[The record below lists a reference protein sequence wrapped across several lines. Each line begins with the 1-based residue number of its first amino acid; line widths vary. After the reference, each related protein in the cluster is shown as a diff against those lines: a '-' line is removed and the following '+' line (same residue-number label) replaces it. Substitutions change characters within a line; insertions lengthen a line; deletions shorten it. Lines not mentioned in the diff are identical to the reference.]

1 MAEKK
6 KAEMSFL
13 EHLEELRWHL
23 IRMSLVIVVAAV
35 VAFVNKHFIF
45 DIVLMGPSSADFVTN
60 RFLCSFGKILFSF
73 LSEHGVVLGRSDA
86 LCINSEPI
94 MLQSINMA
102 GQFMSHIKISL
113 VAGVI
118 IAFPY
123 VVYELWRFISPA
135 LYLKERKYARSA
147 VLIVSLLFLVGV
159 LFGYYLI
166 APLSVSFLYT
176 YQASEQIIN
185 NIQLSS
191 YVSIIT
197 SVSFAAGIIFELPVI
212 IFVLSK
218 IGLVTPEFLKK
229 YRRHAIVII
238 LILAAIITPPDVF
251 SQFLVTLPMIVLYE
265 LSIKISKRI
274 YKQKQIV

>member
-1 MAEKK
+1 
-6 KAEMSFL
+6 
-13 EHLEELRWHL
+13 
-23 IRMSLVIVVAAV
+23 MSLVIIVAAV
-35 VAFVNKHFIF
+35 AAFVNKHFVF
-45 DIVLMGPSSADFVTN
+45 DIVLMGPSSPDFISN
-60 RFLCSFGKILFSF
+60 RMLCNFGKLLFPF
-73 LSEHGVVLGRSDA
+73 LLDHGVNLGNSDA
-86 LCINSEPI
+86 LCINSKPI

-102 GQFMSHIKISL
+102 GQFMSHIKISM
-113 VAGVI
+113 VAGLI

-135 LYLKERKYARSA
+135 LYLKEKKYARSA
-147 VLIVSLLFLVGV
+147 VVIVSLLFMVGV
-159 LFGYYLI
+159 LFKYYLI
-166 APLSVSFLYT
+166 APLSVSFLYN

-251 SQFLVTLPMIVLYE
+251 SQFLVTLPMIILYE

-274 YKQKQIV
+274 YKQRQKV